1 MSGQE
6 RFMAYS
12 SGLSGLGFITVTHIG
27 GNKSWG
33 MKFKENGE
41 REKNRP

>member
-1 MSGQE
+1 
-6 RFMAYS
+6 MAFS
-12 SGLSGLGFITVTHIG
+12 SGLSGLGFITVIHLR

-33 MKFKENGE
+33 MKLKENGE